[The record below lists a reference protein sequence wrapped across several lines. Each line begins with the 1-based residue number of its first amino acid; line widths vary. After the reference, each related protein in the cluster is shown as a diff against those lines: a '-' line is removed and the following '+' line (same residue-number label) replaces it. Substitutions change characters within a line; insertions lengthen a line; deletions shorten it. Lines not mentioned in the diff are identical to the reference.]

1 MLRNYNIL
9 TAVIALTG
17 SLSLFISGEINPIF
31 SFSPVLMIYG
41 YFRLVKN
48 KPQAPKWTIN
58 VLSITTLIIFL
69 LDAFIASDDYLV
81 SVANLTILFQA
92 IKSFDLREPWDN
104 LQVFFMSL
112 LQLIITSEFTNSIL
126 FGGIFIVFLSS
137 SVSAII
143 LAHFIKTG
151 SGEKIVLAKP
161 MVFITLIT
169 FFLTTLLFISIPRI
183 AGGFWG
189 KGHKKGIKTAGF
201 SERVDFGSFGTV
213 KLDPTIVMRIELS
226 GIERRDLYWRGMTL
240 DYFNGVMWENTESE
254 RRLIYKRE
262 GFFTIKPYKKQNVT
276 VQKIYLEPID
286 TEILFGLPSITA
298 IETNSRIISVDGTNT
313 IYIPMKKNKQ
323 FFYTAYSVDE
333 PVYSGFIEKKYIQL
347 PEGMGRISELARNIT
362 KGKTRTLDK
371 VIAIEKHLK
380 ERYTYTLTVQKPP
393 RGVNPIEDFL
403 FRTKKGYCEH
413 YATAMVLMLRSIGV
427 PSRIVTGFYGGEIN
441 SYGGYLIVRQSNAHS
456 WVEAVIDNKW
466 QRFDPTPAI
475 SIEKPS
481 IIILYLDTLKMQWN
495 RYVVSFSSSDQR
507 NILRLFAFTLK
518 IPDMP
523 DFRLR
528 SIRDI
533 LALFLVAFIMS
544 TIAFLIYKSL
554 KREHY
559 AYPTIQYLKAVKIL
573 KKKGIKV
580 TDTMTSTEIKSIF
593 VENSLKEKIEEL
605 ITMYEE
611 HRFGGKIL
619 TPDDKKR
626 YRDLVREIELLK

>member
-1 MLRNYNIL
+1 MLRTYNIL
-9 TAVIALTG
+9 TAIIAFTG
-17 SLSLFISGEINPIF
+17 SISLFISGEINPIF
-31 SFSPVLMIYG
+31 LSSLVVMVYG

-48 KPQAPKWTIN
+48 MPQAPKWTIN

-143 LAHFIKTG
+143 FAHFIKIG
-151 SGEKIVLAKP
+151 LKEKIVLTKP
-161 MVFITLIT
+161 MVLITLLT
-169 FFLTTLLFISIPRI
+169 FTLTTILFISIPRV
-183 AGGFWG
+183 AGGIWG

-226 GIERRDLYWRGMTL
+226 GKERRDFYWRGMTL
-240 DYFNGVMWENTESE
+240 DYFNGVMWENTESG
-254 RRLIYKRE
+254 RRMIYKRE
-262 GFFTIKPYKKQNVT
+262 GMFTIKPYKKEDVT

-286 TEILFGLPSITA
+286 TEILFGLPVIQA
-298 IETNSRIISVDGTNT
+298 VETNSRIISIDETNT

-323 FFYTAYSVDE
+323 FFYIVYSIDE
-333 PVYSGFIEKKYIQL
+333 PIYSGLKEKKYLQL
-347 PEGMGRISELARNIT
+347 PEGIDKIAEFAKNITRGKNKISE
-362 KGKTRTLDK
+362 KVKT
-371 VIAIEKHLK
+371 IENHLK
-380 ERYTYTLTVQKPP
+380 SKYTYSLNVPEP
-393 RGVNPIEDFL
+393 LRGMNPIEDFL

-441 SYGGYLIVRQSNAHS
+441 TYGGYLIVRQSNAHS
-456 WVEAVIDNKW
+456 WVEALIDNKW
-466 QRFDPTPAI
+466 MRFDPTPAV

-481 IIILYLDTLKMQWN
+481 IIMLYLDMLKMQWN

-507 NILRLFAFTLK
+507 NIFNLLTFPFR
-518 IPDMP
+518 IPEMP
-523 DFRLR
+523 DFRLKK
-528 SIRDI
+528 IKDI
-533 LALFLVAFIMS
+533 LSFVLIALIIS
-544 TIAFLIYKSL
+544 TIALLIHKSS
-554 KREHY
+554 KKKHY
-559 AYPTIQYLKAVKIL
+559 TYPTIQYIKAIRIL
-573 KKKGIKV
+573 KKKGIRI
-580 TDTMTSTEIKSIF
+580 TDKMTSTDIRRFITK
-593 VENSLKEKIEEL
+593 NGLKEKVEEL

-611 HRFGGKIL
+611 HRFGKRIL
-619 TPDDKKR
+619 TSEEKKR
-626 YRDLVREIELLK
+626 YKILLKQIK